1 MTDSTEVFAQT
12 YSVRDAA
19 AAAGYRSTAQFV
31 RVWQSKGLAIL
42 QPSPRKRSVFVTD
55 LRRFLNDHLTKKET
69 STCLQKT
76 STT

>member
-31 RVWQSKGLAIL
+31 KVFTDKGYPLL
-42 QPSPRKRSVFVTD
+42 RPSPRKRSVFVTD
-55 LRRFLNDHLTKKET
+55 LRRFLNDHIQKKEVAN
-69 STCLQKT
+69 
-76 STT
+76 